1 MENQSC
7 QIRNGFTLEL
17 VHTDKQG
24 IRIFLG
30 GLDRRVAQ
38 GKTDSNDDVVFS
50 IDELGKVVC
59 IVLGI
64 LGFDVLDMPVI
75 QTELFFCLLYAFP
88 CRLVKTAVVD
98 TADISDQSN
107 LEGGSRERCECQ
119 QTKCTD

>member
-17 VHTDKQG
+17 VYTDKQG
-24 IRIFLG
+24 IRIFLC
-30 GLDRRVAQ
+30 GLDSRVTQ
-38 GKTDSNDDVVFS
+38 GKTDSNDNVVFS

-75 QTELFFCLLYAFP
+75 QTKLFFCLLYAFP
-88 CRLVKTAVVD
+88 C
-98 TADISDQSN
+98 
-107 LEGGSRERCECQ
+107 
-119 QTKCTD
+119 